1 MKHLVFLPTG
11 RGFIAKKLLDAK
23 TARFCGEVFIGY
35 KPFGFIAKKLKT
47 SMLYKKESINTVPK
61 MMTRSQTRQNNNA
74 KDNNAKDN
82 NAKDNNANN
91 AVVTNSPRR
100 SLRLVGRY
108 QEPLLRRSKRLS
120 DKLSPTQS
128 FDETPITMDIVEVRR
143 SERIKQATPVDYIKL
158 SGENSFAEPQDYM
171 ELDEDEDYNP
181 KYDLSIIVDDE
192 DDAEVEYIHHQ
203 LSELTASPLAYQS
216 PLAYRQYDANIDFDV
231 ASVAWRRNK
240 RPIGNGMFAY
250 RSRTN

>member
-1 MKHLVFLPTG
+1 
-11 RGFIAKKLLDAK
+11 
-23 TARFCGEVFIGY
+23 
-35 KPFGFIAKKLKT
+35 
-47 SMLYKKESINTVPK
+47 MLYKTESINTVPK
-61 MMTRSQTRQNNNA
+61 MMTRSQTRQN
-74 KDNNAKDN
+74 N

-120 DKLSPTQS
+120 DKLSPTQT

-143 SERIKQATPVDYIKL
+143 SERIKQATPVDYLKL
-158 SGENSFAEPQDYM
+158 SGENSFAEPEDYM
-171 ELDEDEDYNP
+171 ELDEDYNP
-181 KYDLSIIVDDE
+181 NYDLSIIVDDE

-203 LSELTASPLAYQS
+203 LSELTASD
-216 PLAYRQYDANIDFDV
+216 RRYDANIDFDV

-250 RSRTN
+250 RTRTN